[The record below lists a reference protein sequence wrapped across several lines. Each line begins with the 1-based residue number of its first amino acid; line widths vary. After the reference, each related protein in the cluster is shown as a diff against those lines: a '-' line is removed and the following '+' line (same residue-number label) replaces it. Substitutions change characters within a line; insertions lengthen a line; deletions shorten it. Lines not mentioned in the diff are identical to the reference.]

1 MGGVEQ
7 TTGGACPI
15 KLKKVGGALNQLLK
29 GDALNKHKERG
40 CSTQSPGK
48 GMN

>member
-1 MGGVEQ
+1 MPYKTQES
-7 TTGGACPI
+7 
-15 KLKKVGGALNQLLK
+15 GGALNQLLK